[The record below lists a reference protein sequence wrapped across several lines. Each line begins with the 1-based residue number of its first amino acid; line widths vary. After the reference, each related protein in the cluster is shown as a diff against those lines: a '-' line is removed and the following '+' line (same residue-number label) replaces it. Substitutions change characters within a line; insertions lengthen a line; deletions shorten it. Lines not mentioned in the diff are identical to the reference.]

1 MVETTHARGRGIPH
15 LNPAL
20 KQVVAFSREPRN
32 LVFYILATD
41 LKIAWCWDFPGGP
54 VIKELP

>member
-1 MVETTHARGRGIPH
+1 MERGIPH

-32 LVFYILATD
+32 LVFYMLATD
-41 LKIAWCWDFPGGP
+41 LKISRCRDFPGGS
-54 VIKELP
+54 VVKGLP